1 MFLCY
6 IYMKVSVEDGKQQV
20 EPYSELHIGSDEV
33 LQIVVT
39 SDQQHLYVLSTH
51 KVPNLNILFFFI
63 FIHGF
68 VSMINACMLQSWKL
82 LS

>member
-1 MFLCY
+1 
-6 IYMKVSVEDGKQQV
+6 MKVSVEDGKQQV

-51 KVPNLNILFFFI
+51 KVPNLNILI
-63 FIHGF
+63 F
-68 VSMINACMLQSWKL
+68 
-82 LS
+82 LSLFMDLYQ